1 MKVVI
6 NTSWGGFKL
15 PEEVA
20 KKLGCSVWGFYD
32 GFYRNDVS
40 RNDEKLVKALLEYPN
55 IKETTLDI
63 VEIPDNATDWRIE
76 EYDGMENVIAVID
89 GKIVDL

>member
-20 KKLGCSVWGFYD
+20 KKAGCDCWGWF
-32 GFYRNDVS
+32 GNGEVIS
-40 RNDEKLVKALLEYPN
+40 RSDEGLVKALSNYPS

>member
-6 NTSWGGFKL
+6 NKGWGEFRL

-20 KKLGCSVWGFYD
+20 KKLGCSVWGLTIP
-32 GFYRNDVS
+32 
-40 RNDEKLVKALLEYPN
+40 RNDEKLVEAISNYSYR
-55 IKETTLDI
+55 TTLDI
-63 VEIPDNATDWRIE
+63 VEIPNNATDWRIE

>member
-6 NTSWGGFKL
+6 NTSWGGFKI

-20 KKLGCSVWGFYD
+20 EKLGCDRWGYLSN
-32 GFYRNDVS
+32 YEAIS
-40 RNDEKLVKALLEYPN
+40 RSDERLVEALSNYPN
-55 IKETTLDI
+55 ITETALDI

>member
-20 KKLGCSVWGFYD
+20 KKLGCSVWGNFEDSYEAISRSD
-32 GFYRNDVS
+32 ERLVEAISNYPYR
-40 RNDEKLVKALLEYPN
+40 
-55 IKETTLDI
+55 TTLDV

>member
-20 KKLGCSVWGFYD
+20 EKLGCDHWGWNGGEVISRSDERLVEALSNYP
-32 GFYRNDVS
+32 YR
-40 RNDEKLVKALLEYPN
+40 
-55 IKETTLDI
+55 TTLEI
-63 VEIPDNATDWRIE
+63 VEIPENATDWRIE